1 MTALIAEDFAT
12 AYASDNPRFSKTKF
26 LETIVANAGLLD
38 TKAPSNEQKPVSCP
52 LFPENTMVMSA
63 TIGGYYV
70 ETRSKSSMEGWI
82 IAGPTCE
89 TKAEAVRE
97 WNEGW
102 RKAGL

>member
-38 TKAPSNEQKPVSCP
+38 TKAPSNEQEPVPCP
-52 LFPENTMVMSA
+52 LFPEIARGIVMD
-63 TIGGYYV
+63 GGHYV
-70 ETRSKSSMEGWI
+70 EARSKSPITGWV

-89 TKAEAVRE
+89 TEAEAVRK

-102 RKAGL
+102 KKAGI